1 MDIEKQLRPMSE
13 LIYFGEQYQEN
24 KVYQSRYK
32 KSKDPERYFQDHRAQ
47 LTMYDGA
54 KAFLERVG
62 IDPATLDLKGLK
74 DTRKELE
81 SARTTATNSYKSAE
95 TELKKMKKL
104 MSVLDAF
111 QHNDRMSVPKKERTQ
126 SL

>member
-1 MDIEKQLRPMSE
+1 MSE

-47 LTMYDGA
+47 LTMHDGA
-54 KAFLERVG
+54 KAFLERAG
-62 IDPATLDLKGLK
+62 IDLATFDLKGLK

-81 SARTTATNSYKSAE
+81 SARTTATDSYKSAE
-95 TELKKMKKL
+95 VELTKLEEVKKTLETFLSKDVAH
-104 MSVLDAF
+104 S
-111 QHNDRMSVPKKERTQ
+111 TQ
-126 SL
+126 KSQEYFL